1 MPGSA
6 DPELVA
12 AIAGRLAAVRARIEA
27 AGGDPDAI
35 TILGVTKGQPA
46 EVCRAA
52 LAAGIGKLGENRVQE
67 ALAKQA
73 EVEGAEWHLIGHLQ
87 TNKVRLVTGRF
98 ALIQSLD
105 SLHLA
110 EELGKRGPQPVLL
123 EINVSREPAKHGFA
137 PEEAVQAARRVGELL
152 DLRGVM
158 GMGPLEGDP
167 APAFAEL
174 RRLKEEAEQAL
185 GRPLPILSMG
195 MTHDLEVAVRLG
207 STMLRLGRVLFG
219 ERRSA

>member
-6 DPELVA
+6 DALLVE
-12 AIAGRLAAVRARIEA
+12 AIAGRLAAVRERIVA

-35 TILGVTKGQPA
+35 TILGVTKGQPP

-52 LAAGIGKLGENRVQE
+52 LAAGISRLGENRVQE

-98 ALIQSLD
+98 ALVQSLD
-105 SLHLA
+105 SLRLA
-110 EELGKRGPQPVLL
+110 EELAKRGPQAVLL
-123 EINVSREPAKHGFA
+123 EVNVSREPAKHGFA
-137 PEEAVQAARRVGELL
+137 PEEAVQAARRVAGLL
-152 DLRGVM
+152 DVRGVM

-167 APAFAEL
+167 ASAFAEL

-185 GRPLPILSMG
+185 GRPLPVLSMG
-195 MTHDLEVAVRLG
+195 MSHDLEAAVRLG